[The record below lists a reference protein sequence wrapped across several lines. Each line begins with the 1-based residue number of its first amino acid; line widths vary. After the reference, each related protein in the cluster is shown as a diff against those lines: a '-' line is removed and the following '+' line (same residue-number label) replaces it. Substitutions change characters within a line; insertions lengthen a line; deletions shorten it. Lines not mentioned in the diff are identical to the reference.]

1 MEPIEPIADSDKKDK
16 KYYVYILESSDRK
29 ATYVGATVDLNH
41 RLRQHNKELAG
52 GAHATSVKVAQG
64 CTWNRI
70 CFIQGFPDWPAALQ
84 FEWRLKQL
92 SRMLLKGDTSKN
104 DTSKNDTSKNDTSKN
119 DTSKSDNNKNS
130 KPIER
135 RIQALHQ
142 LLSLD
147 KPTTK
152 AIPYSNWPS
161 PPEIIW
167 EKNIVKN

>member
-1 MEPIEPIADSDKKDK
+1 MNQSIHVYNETGENKNENK
-16 KYYVYILESSDRK
+16 KYYVYILESSDCK

-84 FEWRLKQL
+84 FEWRLKQI
-92 SRMLLKGDTSKN
+92 SRMLLKT
-104 DTSKNDTSKNDTSKN
+104 
-119 DTSKSDNNKNS
+119 NKADA
-130 KPIER
+130 PIQR

-161 PPEIIW
+161 PPEIVW
-167 EKNIVKN
+167 EKND

>member
-1 MEPIEPIADSDKKDK
+1 MEPIEPIVDSDKKNK
-16 KYYVYILESSDRK
+16 KYYVYILESSDCK

-92 SRMLLKGDTSKN
+92 SRMLLKTNKDDT
-104 DTSKNDTSKNDTSKN
+104 
-119 DTSKSDNNKNS
+119 
-130 KPIER
+130 PIQR

-152 AIPYSNWPS
+152 AIPYSSWPS

-167 EKNIVKN
+167 EKIL

>member
-1 MEPIEPIADSDKKDK
+1 MEPIADSDKKDK
-16 KYYVYILESSDRK
+16 KYYVYILESSDCK

-92 SRMLLKGDTSKN
+92 SRKLLKGDN
-104 DTSKNDTSKNDTSKN
+104 
-119 DTSKSDNNKNS
+119 SKSDNSKSDNSKNS

-152 AIPYSNWPS
+152 AIPYSSWPS
-161 PPEIIW
+161 PPEIVW
-167 EKNIVKN
+167 EKIL

>member
-1 MEPIEPIADSDKKDK
+1 MDAFDKDPTANTNHSDK
-16 KYYVYILESSDRK
+16 KYYVYILESSDCK

-52 GAHATSVKVAQG
+52 GAHATSIKVAQG

-84 FEWRLKQL
+84 FEWRLKQI
-92 SRMLLKGDTSKN
+92 SRMLLKTNKADT
-104 DTSKNDTSKNDTSKN
+104 
-119 DTSKSDNNKNS
+119 
-130 KPIER
+130 PIQR

-167 EKNIVKN
+167 EKTDY

>member
-16 KYYVYILESSDRK
+16 KYYVYILESSDCK

-64 CTWNRI
+64 CTWNHI

-92 SRMLLKGDTSKN
+92 SRKLLKGDNNKS
-104 DTSKNDTSKNDTSKN
+104 DTS
-119 DTSKSDNNKNS
+119 NNKNS
-130 KPIER
+130 KPVER

-167 EKNIVKN
+167 EKNDY

>member
-1 MEPIEPIADSDKKDK
+1 
-16 KYYVYILESSDRK
+16 V
-29 ATYVGATVDLNH
+29 
-41 RLRQHNKELAG
+41 G

-64 CTWNRI
+64 CSWNRI
-70 CFIQGFPDWPAALQ
+70 CFVQGFPDWSAALQ

-92 SRMLLKGDTSKN
+92 SRKLLKT
-104 DTSKNDTSKNDTSKN
+104 
-119 DTSKSDNNKNS
+119 NKVAT
-130 KPIER
+130 PIQR

-167 EKNIVKN
+167 EKNS

>member
-1 MEPIEPIADSDKKDK
+1 MNEDPSTTTTHSDK
-16 KYYVYILESSDRK
+16 KYYVYILESSDCK

-41 RLRQHNKELAG
+41 RLRQHNKELVG

-92 SRMLLKGDTSKN
+92 SRNLLKTSKT
-104 DTSKNDTSKNDTSKN
+104 DT
-119 DTSKSDNNKNS
+119 
-130 KPIER
+130 PLQR
-135 RIQALHQ
+135 RIKALHQ

-152 AIPYSNWPS
+152 AIPYSSWPS

-167 EKNIVKN
+167 EIK

>member
-1 MEPIEPIADSDKKDK
+1 MEPIADSDKKDK
-16 KYYVYILESSDRK
+16 KYYVYILESSDCK

-92 SRMLLKGDTSKN
+92 SRLLLKTNKHDT
-104 DTSKNDTSKNDTSKN
+104 
-119 DTSKSDNNKNS
+119 
-130 KPIER
+130 PIQR
-135 RIQALHQ
+135 RITALHQ

-152 AIPYSNWPS
+152 AIPYSNWLS

-167 EKNIVKN
+167 EKND

>member
-1 MEPIEPIADSDKKDK
+1 MEPIADSDKKDK
-16 KYYVYILESSDRK
+16 KYYVYILESSDCK

-92 SRMLLKGDTSKN
+92 SRKLLKGDN
-104 DTSKNDTSKNDTSKN
+104 
-119 DTSKSDNNKNS
+119 SKSDNSKSDNS

-152 AIPYSNWPS
+152 AIPYSSWSS
-161 PPEIIW
+161 PPEIVW
-167 EKNIVKN
+167 EKND

>member
-1 MEPIEPIADSDKKDK
+1 MEPIADSDKKDK
-16 KYYVYILESSDRK
+16 KYYVYILESSDCK

-41 RLRQHNKELAG
+41 RLRQHNKELVG

-92 SRMLLKGDTSKN
+92 SRKLLKGDTSK
-104 DTSKNDTSKNDTSKN
+104 S
-119 DTSKSDNNKNS
+119 DTSKSDNNKN

-152 AIPYSNWPS
+152 AIPYSSWPS
-161 PPEIIW
+161 PPEIVW
-167 EKNIVKN
+167 EKND

>member
-1 MEPIEPIADSDKKDK
+1 MDATDKDPITNINHSDK
-16 KYYVYILESSDRK
+16 KYYVYILESSDCK
-29 ATYVGATVDLNH
+29 TTYVGATVDLNH

-92 SRMLLKGDTSKN
+92 SRILLKTNKTDT
-104 DTSKNDTSKNDTSKN
+104 
-119 DTSKSDNNKNS
+119 
-130 KPIER
+130 PIQR
-135 RIQALHQ
+135 RIKALHQ

-167 EKNIVKN
+167 EIK

>member
-1 MEPIEPIADSDKKDK
+1 MEPIADSDKKDK
-16 KYYVYILESSDRK
+16 KYYVYILESSDCK

-92 SRMLLKGDTSKN
+92 SRKLLKGDN
-104 DTSKNDTSKNDTSKN
+104 
-119 DTSKSDNNKNS
+119 SKSDNSKSDNSKNS

-167 EKNIVKN
+167 T

>member
-1 MEPIEPIADSDKKDK
+1 MEPIPDSDKKDK
-16 KYYVYILESSDRK
+16 KYYVYILESSDCK

-41 RLRQHNKELAG
+41 RLRQHNKELVG

-92 SRMLLKGDTSKN
+92 SRKLLKGDTSK
-104 DTSKNDTSKNDTSKN
+104 S
-119 DTSKSDNNKNS
+119 DTSKSDTSNNKNS

-161 PPEIIW
+161 PPEIVW
-167 EKNIVKN
+167 EKND

>member
-1 MEPIEPIADSDKKDK
+1 MEHIADSDKKDK
-16 KYYVYILESSDRK
+16 KYYVYILESSDCK

-41 RLRQHNKELAG
+41 RLRQHNKELVG

-92 SRMLLKGDTSKN
+92 SRLLLKTNKDDT
-104 DTSKNDTSKNDTSKN
+104 
-119 DTSKSDNNKNS
+119 
-130 KPIER
+130 PIQR
-135 RIQALHQ
+135 RIRALHQ

-167 EKNIVKN
+167 EKND

>member
-1 MEPIEPIADSDKKDK
+1 MDSMNSNTTHLSNSGEIQCHPDNKDK
-16 KYYVYILESSDRK
+16 KYYVYILESSDFK

-52 GAHATSVKVAQG
+52 GAHATCVKVAQG

-70 CFIQGFPDWPAALQ
+70 CHVQGFPDWPAALQ

-92 SRMLLKGDTSKN
+92 SRKLLKITSVP
-104 DTSKNDTSKNDTSKN
+104 SLS
-119 DTSKSDNNKNS
+119 
-130 KPIER
+130 PIQR
-135 RIQALHQ
+135 RIQALHK
-142 LLSLD
+142 LLSLE

-152 AIPYSNWPS
+152 AIPYSSWPS

-167 EKNIVKN
+167 ETCETNK

>member
-1 MEPIEPIADSDKKDK
+1 MTSYTDVSEGKNENK
-16 KYYVYILESSDRK
+16 KYYVYILESSDCK

-41 RLRQHNKELAG
+41 RLRQHNKELVG

-64 CTWNRI
+64 CSWNRI

-92 SRMLLKGDTSKN
+92 SRKLLKT
-104 DTSKNDTSKNDTSKN
+104 
-119 DTSKSDNNKNS
+119 NKVDA
-130 KPIER
+130 PIQR

-167 EKNIVKN
+167 ETLQTNK

>member
-1 MEPIEPIADSDKKDK
+1 MEPIEPIVDSDKKNK
-16 KYYVYILESSDRK
+16 KYYVYILESSDCK

-70 CFIQGFPDWPAALQ
+70 CFIQGFPDWPATLQ

-92 SRMLLKGDTSKN
+92 SRMLLKTNKDDT
-104 DTSKNDTSKNDTSKN
+104 
-119 DTSKSDNNKNS
+119 
-130 KPIER
+130 PIQR

-152 AIPYSNWPS
+152 AIPYSSWPS

-167 EKNIVKN
+167 EKIL

>member
-1 MEPIEPIADSDKKDK
+1 MDKDKDADPITTNTNHSDK
-16 KYYVYILESSDRK
+16 KYYVYILESSDCK

-84 FEWRLKQL
+84 FEWRLKQI
-92 SRMLLKGDTSKN
+92 SRMLLKT
-104 DTSKNDTSKNDTSKN
+104 
-119 DTSKSDNNKNS
+119 NKADA
-130 KPIER
+130 PIQR

-152 AIPYSNWPS
+152 AIPYSSWPS

-167 EKNIVKN
+167 EKNDLLN

>member
-1 MEPIEPIADSDKKDK
+1 MEPIEHIEPIADSDKKDK
-16 KYYVYILESSDRK
+16 KYYVYILESSDCK

-92 SRMLLKGDTSKN
+92 SRKLLKGDAS
-104 DTSKNDTSKNDTSKN
+104 
-119 DTSKSDNNKNS
+119 NNKNS
-130 KPIER
+130 KPVER

-161 PPEIIW
+161 PPEIVW
-167 EKNIVKN
+167 EKNIH

>member
-1 MEPIEPIADSDKKDK
+1 MEPIADSDKKDK
-16 KYYVYILESSDRK
+16 KYYVYILESSDCK

-41 RLRQHNKELAG
+41 RLRQHNKELVG

-92 SRMLLKGDTSKN
+92 SRKLLKG
-104 DTSKNDTSKNDTSKN
+104 
-119 DTSKSDNNKNS
+119 DTSKSDNNKN

-152 AIPYSNWPS
+152 AIPYSSWPS
-161 PPEIIW
+161 PPEIVW
-167 EKNIVKN
+167 EKND

>member
-1 MEPIEPIADSDKKDK
+1 M
-16 KYYVYILESSDRK
+16 
-29 ATYVGATVDLNH
+29 DLNH

-92 SRMLLKGDTSKN
+92 SRKLLKGDTS
-104 DTSKNDTSKNDTSKN
+104 
-119 DTSKSDNNKNS
+119 NNKNS

-152 AIPYSNWPS
+152 AIPYSSWPS
-161 PPEIIW
+161 PPEIVW
-167 EKNIVKN
+167 EKND

>member
-16 KYYVYILESSDRK
+16 KYYVYILESSDCK

-41 RLRQHNKELAG
+41 RLRQHNKELVG

-92 SRMLLKGDTSKN
+92 SRKLLKGDTSKGDTSKG
-104 DTSKNDTSKNDTSKN
+104 DTSKN
-119 DTSKSDNNKNS
+119 DNNKNS

>member
-1 MEPIEPIADSDKKDK
+1 MDIHRVDETTTPIPSDK
-16 KYYVYILESSDRK
+16 KYYVYILESSDCK

-84 FEWRLKQL
+84 FEWRLKQI
-92 SRMLLKGDTSKN
+92 SRILLKT
-104 DTSKNDTSKNDTSKN
+104 
-119 DTSKSDNNKNS
+119 NKADA
-130 KPIER
+130 PIQR

-167 EKNIVKN
+167 EKNY

>member
-1 MEPIEPIADSDKKDK
+1 MEPIEPIEPTADSDKKDK
-16 KYYVYILESSDRK
+16 KYYVYILESSDCK

-41 RLRQHNKELAG
+41 RLRQHNKELVG

-92 SRMLLKGDTSKN
+92 SRLLLKTNKDDT
-104 DTSKNDTSKNDTSKN
+104 
-119 DTSKSDNNKNS
+119 
-130 KPIER
+130 PIQR
-135 RIQALHQ
+135 RITALHQ

-167 EKNIVKN
+167 EKND

>member
-1 MEPIEPIADSDKKDK
+1 MEPIADSDKKDK
-16 KYYVYILESSDRK
+16 KYYVYILESSDCK

-92 SRMLLKGDTSKN
+92 SRMLLKTNKDDT
-104 DTSKNDTSKNDTSKN
+104 
-119 DTSKSDNNKNS
+119 
-130 KPIER
+130 PIQR

-152 AIPYSNWPS
+152 AIPYSSWAS

-167 EKNIVKN
+167 EKIL

>member
-1 MEPIEPIADSDKKDK
+1 MEPIADSDKKDK
-16 KYYVYILESSDRK
+16 KYYVYILESSDCK

-92 SRMLLKGDTSKN
+92 SRKLLKGDN
-104 DTSKNDTSKNDTSKN
+104 
-119 DTSKSDNNKNS
+119 SKSDNSKSDTS

-142 LLSLD
+142 LLALRG
-147 KPTTK
+147 
-152 AIPYSNWPS
+152 
-161 PPEIIW
+161 
-167 EKNIVKN
+167 